1 MIIACAHCHRKNRID
16 QGRLAQAPTCG
27 ACKQP
32 LFTHQPIPVSTAQF
46 NAHASADLPLILDFW
61 APWCGP
67 CLQFAATYEKAAAAA
82 GSKAQFLK
90 INTEEEQALAARFG
104 IRSIPT
110 LMVLREGQEVTRLA
124 GALPAGEFMKW
135 VYEQLG

>member
-16 QGRLAQAPTCG
+16 ESRLAKSPHCG
-27 ACKQP
+27 ACKQ
-32 LFTHQPIPVSTAQF
+32 LLLTAQPIPVNSAQF
-46 NAHASADLPLILDFW
+46 NAHAAADLPLILDFW

-67 CLQFAATYEKAAAAA
+67 CLQFAPTFEKAAAAA
-82 GSKAQFLK
+82 GPKAQFLK
-90 INTEEEQALAARFG
+90 INTEEEQVLAARFS

-110 LMVLREGQEVTRLA
+110 LMVLRHGQEVTRIN

-135 VYEQLG
+135 VYQQLG